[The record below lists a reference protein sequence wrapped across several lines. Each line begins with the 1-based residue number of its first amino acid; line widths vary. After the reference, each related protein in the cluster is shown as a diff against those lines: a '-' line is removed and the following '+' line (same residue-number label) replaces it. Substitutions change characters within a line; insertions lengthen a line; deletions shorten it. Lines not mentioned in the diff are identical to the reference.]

1 MKRCVAWLLFSA
13 VLLCV
18 SGCESKQERLN
29 REAIPKVKKD
39 LPPLIEKLKVVVN
52 KLPDPKTLEPISC
65 PEDLIPPKKVSHSSM
80 YHRVHMIHEPTL
92 RQLIDLHAT
101 PRKGEFKP
109 DSLLTTSE
117 WNRLLEDPAK
127 RPYSIHYGYNKVT
140 VHNLMGVALEG
151 EYSFGEFVGKK
162 ISKPAWYRGWF
173 LLFDWKEGKLLAAF
187 PVEGASRTQLT
198 VMVQRG
204 HGVDWPEELRDAASD
219 NVMIGIEQGM
229 RKYCPMVEIQTNYF

>member
-1 MKRCVAWLLFSA
+1 
-13 VLLCV
+13 
-18 SGCESKQERLN
+18 
-29 REAIPKVKKD
+29 
-39 LPPLIEKLKVVVN
+39 
-52 KLPDPKTLEPISC
+52 
-65 PEDLIPPKKVSHSSM
+65 
-80 YHRVHMIHEPTL
+80 
-92 RQLIDLHAT
+92 
-101 PRKGEFKP
+101 
-109 DSLLTTSE
+109 
-117 WNRLLEDPAK
+117 
-127 RPYSIHYGYNKVT
+127 
-140 VHNLMGVALEG
+140 
-151 EYSFGEFVGKK
+151 VGKK

>member
-1 MKRCVAWLLFSA
+1 VAWLPTLA

-18 SGCESKQERLN
+18 SGCETKHERLN

-39 LPPLIEKLKVVVN
+39 LPPFIEKLKVVVG

-65 PEDLIPPKKVSHSSM
+65 PEDLIPPEKVHYDSTH
-80 YHRVHMIHEPTL
+80 HRVHMIHEPTL
-92 RQLIDLHAT
+92 RKLLDLWAT

-109 DSLLTTSE
+109 DSMLTTIE
-117 WNRLLEDPAK
+117 WDRLLEDPAK
-127 RPYSIHYGYNKVT
+127 RPYSIHYGYEKVAK
-140 VHNLMGVALEG
+140 HNLMGVALKG
-151 EYSFGEFVGKK
+151 EYSFGEIKNDK
-162 ISKPAWYRGWF
+162 IYAPAWYRGWF

-187 PVEGASRTQLT
+187 PVQGASRTQLT

-204 HGVDWPEELRDAASD
+204 RGVDWPDELRDAASN

-229 RKYCPMVEIQTNYF
+229 KKYCPMVEIQANYF